1 MRSYWLKIV
10 LGACAIFVV
19 GYGAWFGIEKSKSRI
34 RRFAE
39 SSDPVSIPL
48 AFLPF
53 TLDGVKAGTFKG
65 IRLERNAPKSLNSI
79 TLRISLADSA
89 DAGRIKGCALT
100 PEGDG
105 RDFDPGRGFRCLKVE
120 GADSALVEF
129 GEVEFSVHDG
139 EDFSVPLMLDSAM
152 VRDLRESSGTDEIN
166 TAVGADAELRA
177 EAATRMADSITR
189 AVQLRVDSVVRKS
202 VPESPR
208 PKSPTAKPG

>member
-19 GYGAWFGIEKSKSRI
+19 GYAAYFGIEKSKTRI
-34 RRFAE
+34 RHLAE

-53 TLDGVKAGTFKG
+53 TLDGVKSGTFKG
-65 IRLERNAPKSLNSI
+65 IRLERDAPKSLNSI
-79 TLRISLADSA
+79 TLRISLSDSA
-89 DAGRIKGCALT
+89 DAARISSCALT
-100 PEGDG
+100 PEGNG
-105 RDFDPGRGFRCLKVE
+105 RDFDPGRGFRCIKSD

-152 VRDLRESSGTDEIN
+152 VNDLRESSGSNEIEA
-166 TAVGADAELRA
+166 AVGADAELRA
-177 EAATRMADSITR
+177 EAATKMADSITK
-189 AVQLRVDSVVRKS
+189 AVQLRVDSVVRRS
-202 VPESPR
+202 VPQP
-208 PKSPTAKPG
+208 PKPKAPTGNPG